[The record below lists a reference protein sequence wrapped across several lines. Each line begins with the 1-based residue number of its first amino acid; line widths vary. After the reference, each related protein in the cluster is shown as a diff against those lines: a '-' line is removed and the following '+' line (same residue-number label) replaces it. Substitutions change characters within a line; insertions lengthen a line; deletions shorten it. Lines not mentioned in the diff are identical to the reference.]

1 MNIFLIVLGIVV
13 IKSIGYFNNKITND
27 KISNLFINYLKSD
40 FAIDII
46 TKCGLWFIISGILN
60 IIVSNSM
67 FKLYGFILSVGVP
80 LIFVLKFLNGFLKY
94 KNS

>member
-13 IKSIGYFNNKITND
+13 IKSIGYFNNKVTND
-27 KISNLFINYLKSD
+27 KNKNLFINYLKTD
-40 FAIDII
+40 FAIDIV

-60 IIVSNSM
+60 IIVANSM

-80 LIFVLKFLNGFLKY
+80 LIFVLKFLSGLFKY
-94 KNS
+94 RNA